1 MGLLCSNPLVNS
13 NVGEVQLVA
22 LSVIKSTMM
31 QWEDDES
38 RGPGSWLLVPLSLT
52 GSVTLD
58 ESLFINGFHF
68 SHLSNY
74 VSFAAPSSFERCGA
88 P

>member
-38 RGPGSWLLVPLSLT
+38 RGPGSWLLVPLLLT

-74 VSFAAPSSFERCGA
+74 VSFAAPSSFERWDA